1 MKTIQHKMF
10 GELAYYHGWK
20 RAMNITLFGH
30 EKTVTLNIE
39 AEDDAEFEDA
49 QVNAYYKFF
58 NDKERLLN
66 LAEDAI
72 LNYYLEVYEDY
83 RQRLGEKFAD
93 KMAPVI
99 STKDEIANIV
109 EPKQLIFPMV
119 FDEDVRQVGLLLEC
133 TWEPEHGLAV
143 KFEDEEI
150 VEVGFQD
157 IVL

>member
-49 QVNAYYKFF
+49 QVNAYHTFF
-58 NDKERLLN
+58 GDKNRLLN

-72 LNYYLEVYEDY
+72 FNYYLKVCEAY
-83 RQRLGEKFAD
+83 RQRIGEKLAK
-93 KMAPVI
+93 KMAPII
-99 STKDEIANIV
+99 STKNEIATIV

-119 FDEDVRQVGLLLEC
+119 FDKDMKQVGLLLEC

>member
-1 MKTIQHKMF
+1 MEKINHETF
-10 GELAYYHGWK
+10 GELTYNYGWK
-20 RAMNITLFGH
+20 RDTKIRLFGH
-30 EKTVTLNIE
+30 EKTITLNIDG
-39 AEDDAEFEDA
+39 EDDAEFEDA
-49 QVNAYYKFF
+49 QVSAYQKFI
-58 NDKERLLN
+58 NDKEHLLN

-72 LNYYLEVYEDY
+72 LEYYLEVYEDY

-93 KMAPVI
+93 KRAPVI
-99 STKDEIANIV
+99 STKEEIAKMV